1 MNNSFNTHNN
11 HPFVPKEQTYV
22 IERKLLAVHSEDRDY
37 TQFPNSNSFTIN
49 IGEAMT
55 NVQSVRLVSYS
66 FPNNCYN
73 ISTSYQNTKL
83 VFQYARDFIF
93 DTVNVQDG
101 NPSKSPSD
109 PAPVNPGAADFKLGV
124 FQNILDQLFPGIIRS
139 YCTDPINQSV
149 NPEGNSPTIDYFGPQ
164 GSYIDDW
171 NDGKRAMVYS
181 TSNNDYTD
189 ALEYNFGELGLP
201 NDTSVFYETNNQ
213 EWVEI
218 PLPFL
223 SANPG
228 DPWPNNIQPWDSVGP
243 VDESKWSGKFKI
255 RFETPELTITI
266 PDGAYSPGNLA
277 AAIQNKM
284 NEQIISIVNT
294 PGHQYIGLILGNTFN
309 SNYINYSDVNML
321 GRTYDPQQQYIT
333 PYTKNNSPWFTPENT
348 IKKFMPIV
356 VTYNT
361 LTNNMLI
368 GSTEG
373 DFTLYAGK
381 EIKYQFKNCSPNKFM
396 FSQYTKWGLPSY
408 MGFTKATYHS
418 FDLDIDN
425 IPLQV
430 STTPELE
437 DITGNNLKNIFIKNL
452 NGLILYNNNSTNWI
466 SPTGEGIITFYDPQ
480 TTPVNPEFI
489 PLNKIVSIL
498 NSPNNVNL
506 MGEDCIYMEME
517 KFNNINEIYPFSERT
532 NTMYNCDYGHKSDSS
547 FAIIPLTQTPFGTE
561 LGNRTS
567 MNTNAFMSEPP
578 IKNISKLEFKFRYHD
593 GRLVDFKA
601 LPFSFVL
608 EFNML
613 RDEQARNKIIR
624 IPHLY

>member
-22 IERKLLAVHSEDRDY
+22 IEKKLLAVHSEDRDY
-37 TQFPNSNSFTIN
+37 TQFPNSNSFSIN

-101 NPSKSPSD
+101 VPSKSPSD

-139 YCTDPINQSV
+139 YCTDPINQGAT
-149 NPEGNSPTIDYFGPQ
+149 PEGNSPTIDYFGPQ
-164 GSYIDDW
+164 GSYMDDW

-189 ALEYNFGELGLP
+189 TLEYNFGELGLP
-201 NDTSVFYETNNQ
+201 NDTSVFYETNTQ
-213 EWVEI
+213 EWIEI
-218 PLPFL
+218 SLPFL
-223 SANPG
+223 SANPSAA
-228 DPWPNNIQPWDSVGP
+228 WPNNIQPWDSVGP
-243 VDESKWSGKFKI
+243 IDESNWSGKFKI

-294 PGHQYIGLILGNTFN
+294 HGHQYIGLILGNTFN

-333 PYTKNNSPWFTPENT
+333 PYTKNNSPWFTPDNT

-373 DFTLYAGK
+373 DFTLFAGR

-425 IPLQV
+425 IPLQA

-437 DITGNNLKNIFIKNL
+437 DITGSNLKNIFIKNL

-480 TTPVNPEFI
+480 TTPANPEFI

-613 RDEQARNKIIR
+613 QEEQARNKIIR